1 MSAPSSPKAAKKEP
15 KMDMSLQSWL
25 LNIHKVTHFPA
36 TVMVV
41 TGLLVAGAFAQSAS
55 RKALG
60 FLDNHIGHA
69 LFFAIPIFIAVV
81 LDWATGLLA
90 AVICLIIFARL
101 QRSNDTD
108 IDADEMEGF
117 ATGGNSNDTVQTTKL
132 VSNPQRWFVE
142 KVLGEMPVAISSDRI
157 QTKRFEDDDHRTS
170 SSSSMITTG
179 SSDGTK

>member
-1 MSAPSSPKAAKKEP
+1 
-15 KMDMSLQSWL
+15 
-25 LNIHKVTHFPA
+25 
-36 TVMVV
+36 MVV
-41 TGLLVAGAFAQSAS
+41 IGLLVAGAFAETAP
-55 RKALG
+55 RKTLG

-69 LFFAIPIFIAVV
+69 LFFVIPIFIAVV

-108 IDADEMEGF
+108 RDADGGINEGF
-117 ATGGNSNDTVQTTKL
+117 ASGGNSNDTVQTTKL

-157 QTKRFEDDDHRTS
+157 QTKRFEDNDHRTS
-170 SSSSMITTG
+170 SSSSMSTTG